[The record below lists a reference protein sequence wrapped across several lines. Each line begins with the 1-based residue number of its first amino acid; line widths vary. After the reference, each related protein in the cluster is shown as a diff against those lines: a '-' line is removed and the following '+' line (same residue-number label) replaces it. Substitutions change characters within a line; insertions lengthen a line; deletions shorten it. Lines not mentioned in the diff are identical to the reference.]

1 MPESKKSKIKLW
13 KYNDV
18 IMTGKLSLVVCIS
31 KNYSCLKSKA
41 AQKYFQQL
49 RHRNNRFKKQITAI
63 GKFHSMSKKI
73 LNEERK
79 RLLSDVI

>member
-1 MPESKKSKIKLW
+1 
-13 KYNDV
+13 
-18 IMTGKLSLVVCIS
+18 MTGKLSLVVYIS